1 MAGNVKRRTGL
12 KRWWQETEPWYFSI
26 GLANLV
32 MGTSSVLVP
41 LMISHVLHRSVAAL
55 GVLSTVV
62 SLVGVIGSLFWGR
75 LSDVAHRRKPFVI
88 LSYLAL
94 TGTFSGIAL
103 SRSFNTLLLHNVIL
117 NLFWVANAA
126 VSVLLVIE
134 NQDESGWEGR
144 ISRLNQVGAIGW
156 LAGLVLGSVA
166 LAAMTKWGS
175 EESAIRTLFVILAV
189 GALGAVVLAVR
200 LIPRTEPKFTQ
211 RSFRGAILAVGNFL
225 VERARYAPYH
235 LYHRVNPRA
244 LPNLLR
250 GREGLRPETKR
261 FLLATFFA
269 FTGIGFFAVPLPLLL
284 SERFGL
290 SSSMVFT
297 YFVVSHTAVVL
308 AYPAASRRIKRSGN
322 KAVQMGT
329 ILTRLLLF
337 TATAIFLAVSPE
349 APPTLALVVFFILIG
364 LTWAYFQLS
373 GVALISR
380 LAKPT
385 LRGQA
390 LGLYNAITG
399 IGIVTAGI
407 SSGYATDYV
416 GYQASFGAAAVF
428 LGVALVI
435 LYFLPS
441 PSTPQTP
448 HPEPKKDRNVIP
460 DQMATKS

>member
-1 MAGNVKRRTGL
+1 MKRHGGL
-12 KRWWQETEPWYFSI
+12 KRWWRETEPWYFSI

-32 MGTSSVLVP
+32 MGTSSVIVP
-41 LMISHVLHRSVAAL
+41 LMVSHVLHRSVAAL
-55 GVLSTVV
+55 GVLSTLV
-62 SLVGVIGSLFWGR
+62 SLVGVIGSLIWGR
-75 LSDVAHRRKPFVI
+75 LSDAAHRRKPFVI
-88 LSYLAL
+88 LSYAAL
-94 TGTFSGIAL
+94 TGTFAGIAL
-103 SRSFNTLLLHNVIL
+103 SRSFNTLLLHNVIM

-126 VSVLLVIE
+126 VSVLIVIE
-134 NQDESGWEGR
+134 NQDESRWEGR

-166 LAAMTKWGS
+166 LAVLTKWGS
-175 EESAIRTLFVILAV
+175 EETAIRTLFIILAV
-189 GALGAVVLAVR
+189 GALGAIVLAVR
-200 LIPRTEPKFTQ
+200 FIPRTTPKFVQ
-211 RSFRGAILAVGNFL
+211 RSFRGVILAVGNFL

-235 LYHRVNPRA
+235 LYHRVNPRT
-244 LPNLLR
+244 LSRLLR

-308 AYPAASRRIKRSGN
+308 AYPAATRRIKRSGN

-337 TATAIFLAVSPE
+337 TATAIFLAASSE
-349 APPTLALVVFFILIG
+349 APPTFALVIFFVLIG

-380 LAKPT
+380 LAKPA

-390 LGLYNAITG
+390 LGLYNAVTG
-399 IGIVTAGI
+399 IGVVTAGVA
-407 SSGYATDYV
+407 SGYVANYT

-428 LGVALVI
+428 LCAALLI

-441 PSTPQTP
+441 PSVPKIP
-448 HPEPKKDRNVIP
+448 HPQPKKVGSAVSKHEQR
-460 DQMATKS
+460 KS

>member
-1 MAGNVKRRTGL
+1 MAGILKRRIGL
-12 KRWWQETEPWYFSI
+12 KQWWRETEPWYFSI

-41 LMISHVLHRSVAAL
+41 LMVSHVLHRSVAAL
-55 GVLSTVV
+55 GVLSTLV
-62 SLVGVIGSLFWGR
+62 SLVGVIGSLIWGR
-75 LSDVAHRRKPFVI
+75 LSDAAHRRKPFVI
-88 LSYLAL
+88 LSYAAL
-94 TGTFSGIAL
+94 TGTFAGIAL

-117 NLFWVANAA
+117 NLFWVANAS
-126 VSVLLVIE
+126 VSVLIVIE
-134 NQDESGWEGR
+134 NQKESLWEGR

-166 LAAMTKWGS
+166 LAVLTEWGS
-175 EESAIRTLFVILAV
+175 EETAIRTLFLILSA
-189 GALGAVVLAVR
+189 GALGAVALAAR
-200 LIPRTEPKFTQ
+200 LVPVTEPRFTQ
-211 RSFRGAILAVGNFL
+211 RSFRGVILAVGNFL

-235 LYHRVNPRA
+235 LYHSVRPRT
-244 LPNLLR
+244 LLGLLR
-250 GREGLRPETKR
+250 AGEGLRPETKR

-297 YFVVSHTAVVL
+297 YFVVSHSAVVL

-329 ILTRLLLF
+329 LLTRLLLF
-337 TATAIFLAVSPE
+337 TATAIFLAVSPG
-349 APPTLALVVFFILIG
+349 APPTLALVIFFLLVG

-380 LAKPT
+380 LAKPS

-390 LGLYNAITG
+390 LGLYNAVTG
-399 IGIVTAGI
+399 IGIVTAGVA
-407 SSGYATDYV
+407 SGYTTDYA
-416 GYQASFGAAAVF
+416 GYQASFAAAAIF
-428 LGVALVI
+428 LGIALGILHRLPPPRTVAESHLR
-435 LYFLPS
+435 
-441 PSTPQTP
+441 
-448 HPEPKKDRNVIP
+448 PKEIRNAVSK
-460 DQMATKS
+460 QKRKA